1 MSAIFKCFLFQ
12 LDLDEEYDI
21 VQKIGEGWFSRVYL
35 TEHRQTRQELV
46 LKVGQVTNQS
56 RCYLQLY
63 GGNTF

>member
-1 MSAIFKCFLFQ
+1 MSPLFLFQ

-56 RCYLQLY
+56 RVIC
-63 GGNTF
+63 NCTEETHF